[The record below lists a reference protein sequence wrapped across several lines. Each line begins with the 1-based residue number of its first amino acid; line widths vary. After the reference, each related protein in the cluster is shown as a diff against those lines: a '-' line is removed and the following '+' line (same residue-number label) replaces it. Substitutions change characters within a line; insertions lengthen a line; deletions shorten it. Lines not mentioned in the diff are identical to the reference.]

1 MTREPMAAVPS
12 TDSKRPE
19 RVRAGPDAVR
29 GMTVRDGPADAA
41 PRTATDRGAIAK
53 TNHVAP
59 HHAMTVTLMRGARE
73 GRRRLRMAAMSSM
86 VSMQTI

>member
-19 RVRAGPDAVR
+19 RVQASPDVVR
-29 GMTVRDGPADAA
+29 GMTARDGPADAA
-41 PRTATDRGAIAK
+41 PRTATDRGGIAK
-53 TNHVAP
+53 MNHVAP

-73 GRRRLRMAAMSSM
+73 GRRLLRMAVTNSM
-86 VSMQTI
+86 VSIQTN